1 MDLNQPSCNKMF
13 TCLVL
18 STATKAPLQ
27 PAVVFEGDNLT
38 VEQFLEKKFE
48 GLVQELRD
56 HADQLVSQL
65 RKQYSDGAAAIQ
77 AIVSVTESSPNVCV
91 TLKAIAGPH
100 IGQRFCLE
108 ASPGNAEEV
117 FKMGRSTGKVFKEHG
132 VSLHRDKEIS
142 TLHAKIEIRNG
153 EAFFVDTKSTNG
165 SQLNGNDCEGNV
177 AYRLKD
183 ADVITMGSTELVV
196 HISNGRVDEN
206 TAESI

>member
-1 MDLNQPSCNKMF
+1 MATVINAKKVSP
-13 TCLVL
+13 TTVL

-27 PAVVFEGDNLT
+27 PAVVFEGENLT

-77 AIVSVTESSPNVCV
+77 AIVSATESSPNVCV

-108 ASPGNAEEV
+108 ASPENAEEV
-117 FKMGRSTGKVFKEHG
+117 FKIGRSTGKVFKEHG

-153 EAFFVDTKSTNG
+153 EAFFIDSKSTNG
-165 SQLNGNDCEGNV
+165 SQLNGDECDGNI

-196 HISNGRVDEN
+196 HISNSRDDEN
-206 TAESI
+206 EAMS